1 MRVIGESSAM
11 ERRRHTRVNVEV
23 EVDVSSGSN
32 FFVGKT
38 RDLSMGG
45 LFIETPIALPI
56 GAAVSVELR
65 LKGKKHALATEVMWV
80 LDADDGATV
89 GIGVHFKNPPPKSR
103 NAILAF
109 MKERA
114 PVEFEMFEPEPEDA
128 EGTGDGAG
136 DEVEAPR
143 DRPSP
148 PPLPG
153 GKPPPLP
160 G

>member
-1 MRVIGESSAM
+1 MSN
-11 ERRRHTRVNVEV
+11 ERRQHTRVSIEV
-23 EVDVSSGSN
+23 DVDVSSESN

-56 GAAVSVELR
+56 GAGVSVALR
-65 LKGKKHALATEVMWV
+65 LKGKKHELAADVMWA
-80 LDADDGATV
+80 LDSGDGATV
-89 GIGVHFKNPPPKSR
+89 GIGVQFKKLPPKSR

-114 PVEFEMFEPEPEDA
+114 PVAFEMFEPEPDPEESEA
-128 EGTGDGAG
+128 EGARADGQ
-136 DEVEAPR
+136 
-143 DRPSP
+143 RPAP

-160 G
+160 A

>member
-1 MRVIGESSAM
+1 LSS
-11 ERRRHTRVNVEV
+11 ERRKHTRVSLSV
-23 EVDVSSGSN
+23 EVDVSSDSN

-45 LFIETPIALPI
+45 LFIETPIPMPI
-56 GAAVSVELR
+56 GSAVTVELT
-65 LKGKKHALATEVMWV
+65 LKGRKHALTSEVMWA
-80 LDADDGATV
+80 LDGRDGATV
-89 GIGVHFKNPPPKSR
+89 GIGVQFRDLPPKSR

-114 PVEFEMFEPEPEDA
+114 PVEFEMFEPEPDDDA
-128 EGTGDGAG
+128 EADAPAG
-136 DEVEAPR
+136 
-143 DRPSP
+143 P

-160 G
+160 R

>member
-1 MRVIGESSAM
+1 MSN
-11 ERRRHTRVNVEV
+11 ERRKHTRVSLDV
-23 EVDVSSGSN
+23 EVDISSDSN

-45 LFIETPIALPI
+45 LFVETPVALPI
-56 GAAVSVELR
+56 GTTLSIALK
-65 LKGKKHALATEVMWV
+65 LKGRKHDLAAEVMWA
-80 LDADDGATV
+80 LDTGDGATV
-89 GIGVHFKNPPPKSR
+89 GLGVEFKNPPPRSR

-114 PVEFEMFEPEPEDA
+114 PVEFEMFEPEPDDGDDA
-128 EGTGDGAG
+128 PA
-136 DEVEAPR
+136 
-143 DRPSP
+143 P

-153 GKPPPLP
+153 GKPPRLP